1 MKTIR
6 MVSGVACLAAMLAG
20 CAGTSGGTTPSDH
33 SAAKPGLQLYSLR
46 GLVSAKGVP
55 AGLDQAKAFG
65 FTTLEIGG
73 SQSMKPA
80 ELLGLLKERGLK
92 AVSSH
97 FPWARWKSDPEGV
110 AAEAKA
116 LGLEQAGCAW
126 ADHKDPFDEAQAREV
141 IEVFNRAGA
150 ATRKVGIRF
159 FYHLHGFEFVKHG
172 NGTLAD
178 LLITGSDPE
187 LVSFQ
192 MDVLW
197 VFFPGQDPAS
207 WLLKY
212 PGRWTSMHLKDLRKG
227 VERGALTGKTDVRND
242 VPLGSG
248 QVDWP
253 SVLAAAKKVGVKYYF
268 IEDESPEVL
277 TQIPLTLQF
286 LRDVRF

>member
-6 MVSGVACLAAMLAG
+6 TATGVACLAAMLAG
-20 CAGTSGGTTPSDH
+20 CAGTSGGPEASDH

-55 AGLDQAKAFG
+55 SGLDQAKAFG

-73 SQSMKPA
+73 SQNLKPA
-80 ELLGLLKERGLK
+80 ELLSLLQERGLT

-97 FPWARWKSDPEGV
+97 FPWDRWKNDPDGV

-116 LGLEQAGCAW
+116 LGLEFAGCAW
-126 ADHKDPFDEAQAREV
+126 ANHKDPFDEAQAREV
-141 IEVFNRAGA
+141 IEVFNKAGA
-150 ATRKVGIRF
+150 ATQKVGIRF

-178 LLITGSDPE
+178 LLITGSDPH

-197 VFFPGQDPAS
+197 VFFPGQDPAA

-212 PGRWTSMHLKDLRKG
+212 PGRWVSLHLKDLRKG

-242 VPLGSG
+242 VALGSG

-268 IEDESPEVL
+268 IEDESPDVL
-277 TQIPLTLQF
+277 SQIPQTLRF
-286 LRDVRF
+286 LQDVRY